1 MDQNWTENITYMYN
15 NAHNEIRILQDKYN
29 IIILLKYINYILQDK
44 KNF

>member
-1 MDQNWTENITYMYN
+1 MHN